1 MHSRFLKH
9 VQENREIMRHPLIN
23 IGRKGLSPLLAT
35 AILISATIAGGAILY
50 QYFAKSLSMYTAGS
64 SIEVTVS
71 AVYLSS
77 DRYLLYYSITSR
89 GDQPVNLS
97 HIYFLP
103 NGSLPQI
110 SLGNKTLLPGGR
122 ITGVQELT
130 GQMPSSLYAVVVY
143 YYGGSRI
150 ETKPVEVTS

>member
-1 MHSRFLKH
+1 
-9 VQENREIMRHPLIN
+9 
-23 IGRKGLSPLLAT
+23 
-35 AILISATIAGGAILY
+35 
-50 QYFAKSLSMYTAGS
+50 
-64 SIEVTVS
+64 VS